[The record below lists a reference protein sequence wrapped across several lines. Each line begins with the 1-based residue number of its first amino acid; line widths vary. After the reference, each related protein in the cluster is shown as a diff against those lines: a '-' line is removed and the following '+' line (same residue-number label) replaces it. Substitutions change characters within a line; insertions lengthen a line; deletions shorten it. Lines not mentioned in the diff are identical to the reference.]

1 MSYERLRYKLRSK
14 DRAYIRREI
23 INLFLDE
30 EPGNGRGADSSRY
43 HYIVEEFDDY
53 NIELHRPAG
62 LNKGFD
68 FTVHITGM
76 HFKKRIRYTNPSHG
90 DIILALHDVKNHY
103 SKSEYRLISQQI
115 ENIYCDNDFNLHA
128 ISRMS
133 FCDCDGELRPIAI
146 ILFAIKWLFIEQ
158 DITYWN
164 WSGRNMLMEKLDE
177 EGLI

>member
-14 DRAYIRREI
+14 DRALVRREI

-30 EPGNGRGADSSRY
+30 EPGNGCGADSSRY
-43 HYIVEEFDDY
+43 HYIVKEFDDY

-76 HFKKRIRYTNPSHG
+76 YFKKRIRYTNPSHG
-90 DIILALHDVKNHY
+90 DIILALHDVKNHCN
-103 SKSEYRLISQQI
+103 KSEYQLISEQI
-115 ENIYCDNDFNLHA
+115 QNIFYDNDFDVHYIRN
-128 ISRMS
+128 ME
-133 FCDCDGELRPIAI
+133 FCDYEGEPRPIVI
-146 ILFAIKWLFIEQ
+146 ILLAIKWLFIEQ

>member
-1 MSYERLRYKLRSK
+1 MPFERLRYNLKSR
-14 DRAYIRREI
+14 DRKSVRREI
-23 INLFLDE
+23 INVFLDE
-30 EPGNGRGADSSRY
+30 EPGNGRGEDSSRY

-76 HFKKRIRYTNPSHG
+76 YFKKSMRYTIPSHR

-103 SKSEYRLISQQI
+103 TKSEYQLIIGQI
-115 ENIYCDNDFNLHA
+115 QNIFYDNVFDVYPIKNIEF
-128 ISRMS
+128 R
-133 FCDCDGELRPIAI
+133 DYEGELRPIAI

-164 WSGRNMLMEKLDE
+164 WSGRNMLMNALDE
-177 EGLI
+177 EGLV